1 MLATLHL
8 SLDRTK
14 GIACGIGSE
23 QSGNQGFSAIRRL
36 VWESHGQRSIW
47 LQDVA
52 ACPTVPGSF
61 RRTCLSAAPA
71 DRSSTM
77 SRSK

>member
-1 MLATLHL
+1 MLAVLHF
-8 SLDRTK
+8 SLDRTMA
-14 GIACGIGSE
+14 IVCGIGSE
-23 QSGNQGFSAIRRL
+23 QSASQSFSGYRMLA
-36 VWESHGQRSIW
+36 WESHARRSIW
-47 LQDVA
+47 LQGVP
-52 ACPTVPGSF
+52 ACPTVPGSL